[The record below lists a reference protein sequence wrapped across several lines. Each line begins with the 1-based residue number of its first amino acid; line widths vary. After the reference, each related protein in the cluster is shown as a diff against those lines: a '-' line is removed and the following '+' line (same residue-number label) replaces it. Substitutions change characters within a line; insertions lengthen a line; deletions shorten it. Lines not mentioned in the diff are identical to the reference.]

1 MLDDIIR
8 DGLGCVGCEYLLS
21 VSLGQV
27 GTDRDRR
34 VMVQLL
40 EVLGG
45 SRQLKIQRLGS
56 LK

>member
-8 DGLGCVGCEYLLS
+8 DGLGCVGCEYLVS

-27 GTDRDRR
+27 ATVRDRR
-34 VMVQLL
+34 VMVQRL

-45 SRQLKIQRLGS
+45 IWRLKIQRLRS